1 MIVEN
6 AEPIESAITF
16 IAHSIDLDNTVLTLE
31 KEDCIDGTLCSFPS
45 VGI

>member
-16 IAHSIDLDNTVLTLE
+16 IAHSIDLDNIVLLSE
-31 KEDCIDGTLCSFPS
+31 KENCTHGTICSFPS
-45 VGI
+45 VNI